1 MKVLNV
7 NMALGAVSGGGTGE
21 RTLQMS
27 RFLKRAGAECAILTL
42 DIGRDARSPDALPG
56 IPVTALRCVLP
67 RFYIFA
73 LPEPRVTELVR
84 WADVIHVMNHW
95 TLLNAVV
102 YRAARREG
110 RPYVVCPAGALQVY
124 GRSSLAKR
132 LYNRV
137 VGNRIIRD
145 AAACVAIA
153 DHEIDLFRD
162 YGVANDRIDLIPN
175 GVDPDAFRAADPA
188 AFRKKFSLGD
198 APFILFLGRLNPI
211 KGPDLLLQ
219 AFSRIQDTF
228 GDLHLVFAGPDEGM
242 LGELQNMARQ
252 ANLSSR
258 VHFIGSVSGAD
269 KASAYSA
276 TQLLVIPSR
285 REAMS
290 IVVLEAGIC
299 GTPVLITDQC
309 GFDEVAR
316 IGGGRVVGAS
326 PDALE
331 SGLTGMLKEPE
342 PLRAMGLKLK
352 DHVVR
357 RFLWESTARAYLELF
372 ERILKAKREET

>member
-1 MKVLNV
+1 MKILNV
-7 NMALGAVSGGGTGE
+7 NMTLGAASGGGTGE

-27 RFLKRAGAECAILTL
+27 RFLKSGGAECAILTL
-42 DIGRDARSPDALPG
+42 DIGRDSQTPDALPG

-102 YRAARREG
+102 YQAARRAG
-110 RPYVVCPAGALQVY
+110 RPYVVCSAGALQVY
-124 GRSSLAKR
+124 GRSSLAKQ

-137 VGNRIIRD
+137 VGNRIIRN

-153 DHEIDLFRD
+153 GNEIDLFRQF
-162 YGVANDRIDLIPN
+162 GVANDRIELIPN

-188 AFRKKFSLGD
+188 AFRKKFGVGD
-198 APFILFLGRLNPI
+198 APFVLFLGRLNPI

-219 AFSRIQDTF
+219 AFSRIQGTF

-242 LGELQNMARQ
+242 LGPLQDMARQ
-252 ANLSSR
+252 ANIPGR
-258 VHFIGSVSGAD
+258 VHFIGPVSGVD

-276 TQLLVIPSR
+276 AQLLVIPSR

-290 IVVLEAGIC
+290 IVVLEAGMC

-309 GFDEVAR
+309 GFDEVGQ
-316 IGGGRVVGAS
+316 IGGGRVVAAS

-331 SGLTGMLKEPE
+331 SGLIGMLKDPG
-342 PLRAMGLKLK
+342 PLRAMGLKLR

-357 RFLWESTARAYLELF
+357 HFLWESTARKYLELF
-372 ERILKAKREET
+372 DRILKAKREKP